1 MVIMIQKMGIM
12 IQKYICPKIGKV
24 GELRLMS
31 TQVTADVHLIFL
43 GGAHLTFFSLESGIL
58 SRCLLGPLTFS
69 TVFFFVQV
77 DNSMFLISFQALV
90 ASIGLCICTFNV
102 SAFIQVQHTGK
113 NYYVCPFSQIVTPQI
128 HISEYQHTYK
138 STIQILRCPS
148 STTSPGLKG
157 ASDPCWSDLLLP
169 PSPNLSPF
177 SPSTIFW

>member
-1 MVIMIQKMGIM
+1 MDDIITRRYGVLNHFLLFLVSSFIRSKPAGCRMVIMIQKMGIM

-31 TQVTADVHLIFL
+31 SQVTADVHLIFL

-102 SAFIQVQHTGK
+102 SAFIQVQHTWK
-113 NYYVCPFSQIVTPQI
+113 NYGSVLYNSTPA
-128 HISEYQHTYK
+128 HLAKY
-138 STIQILRCPS
+138 
-148 STTSPGLKG
+148 SPIKFT
-157 ASDPCWSDLLLP
+157 D
-169 PSPNLSPF
+169 
-177 SPSTIFW
+177 I

>member
-1 MVIMIQKMGIM
+1 MDDIITRRYGVLNHFLLSLVSSFIRSKPAGGRMVNM
-12 IQKYICPKIGKV
+12 IQKYIWQKIGKV

-102 SAFIQVQHTGK
+102 SAFIQVRHTWK
-113 NYYVCPFSQIVTPQI
+113 NY
-128 HISEYQHTYK
+128 
-138 STIQILRCPS
+138 
-148 STTSPGLKG
+148 
-157 ASDPCWSDLLLP
+157 
-169 PSPNLSPF
+169 
-177 SPSTIFW
+177 